1 MNITTAAKRL
11 THLSMR
17 YAGALM
23 DLVSPSPPRLILDG
37 HPGLRET
44 RDFINLI
51 LLTRAEINALTK
63 LIIEAKLATPERLT
77 EVMAEEYD
85 WFTREKAKFLNVG
98 VSDEGLVL
106 FGMGQSQ

>member
-1 MNITTAAKRL
+1 MNARLAAKRL

-17 YAGALM
+17 YAGALV
-23 DLVSPSPPRLILDG
+23 DLVCPNPPRLILQG

-51 LLTRAEINALTK
+51 LITRAEINALTK
-63 LIIEAKLATPERLT
+63 VLIEKGITTPDRLA
-77 EVMAEEYD
+77 EVMADEYE
-85 WFTREKAKFLNVG
+85 WLTKEKARFLNVG